1 MTNYQQ
7 WSESYFT
14 GLTSV
19 EHNINNNWFASML
32 SMLKDDGV
40 LFVPVLNKQFNKLG
54 EELWTLKT
62 SIVTPEQVETVR
74 KLHALSVK
82 NQHLYFTLV
91 GVH

>member
-7 WSESYFT
+7 WSQSYFT

-19 EHNINNNWFASML
+19 EHNININWFASML

-54 EELWTLKT
+54 EEL
-62 SIVTPEQVETVR
+62 
-74 KLHALSVK
+74 
-82 NQHLYFTLV
+82 
-91 GVH
+91 

>member
-7 WSESYFT
+7 WSQSYFT
-14 GLTSV
+14 DLTSV

-54 EELWTLKT
+54 EEL
-62 SIVTPEQVETVR
+62 
-74 KLHALSVK
+74 
-82 NQHLYFTLV
+82 
-91 GVH
+91 

>member
-1 MTNYQQ
+1 MNN
-7 WSESYFT
+7 WSQTYFT
-14 GLTSV
+14 DLTSV

-54 EELWTLKT
+54 EELWQLKT
-62 SIVTPEQVETVR
+62 LIVTLEQVEMVR

-82 NQHLYFTLV
+82 NPHQYITSV
-91 GVH
+91 GVQ